1 MLNPEFFTSPTLVGY
16 TVQIYLLG
24 WLWSAQ
30 LLRSDKEI
38 TRIQSSQNKF
48 RSLIKRNNKNVKK
61 PEVMMKMYNEAITKP
76 RFNKKTLRKLIKPS
90 ALASSLL
97 VLAVNQ
103 AHALSWQL
111 ENGVTIDLDTS
122 LTYDAQW
129 RQEERDNTILSEG
142 GGGLPNFLTDDG
154 NLNFDDG
161 DMTQNR
167 FSFSS
172 DLDVNFG
179 DGGVFVRVRGWYD
192 DIYKDSS
199 LAGDK
204 KFQRDGIDIHGSDIE
219 LLDAFIYYTFDI
231 GERSLSLRA
240 GDQVVNWGESLYV
253 FGGIS
258 AAQGPIDA
266 TKANAPGVE
275 LKDIFLPIGQVYA
288 EVDLTDSFSVG
299 AYYQYGWEE
308 IRVDAPGSYFNVV
321 DVLGQG
327 SVGDTLDIF
336 GLPIVED
343 TPDKGQWGIAVR
355 YLAAELNNT
364 EFGLYYLNYNDFIP
378 TPQLLPPIL
387 GPQLT
392 HEYFEDI
399 NLLGASFGTVFGDT
413 NVSGEVSYRDGQPV
427 QLKIPGAF
435 YFTDAETL
443 QAQISIIHL
452 ISGTALADSLTLI
465 GEVGYNRVLDIDAD
479 LTAQAVG
486 VDVNDID
493 SALEHDRNAAG
504 ATVSVKADYF
514 SIVSGLDLAI
524 TSTYRNDFNGVSA
537 VAFTFTEGV
546 EQLSLT
552 ADFSYLNNHNFGVS
566 YVNFLTDPD
575 EILADEGRLEIGH
588 LNADR
593 DYVAV
598 YYKYR
603 F

>member
-1 MLNPEFFTSPTLVGY
+1 MK
-16 TVQIYLLG
+16 IYNG
-24 WLWSAQ
+24 
-30 LLRSDKEI
+30 
-38 TRIQSSQNKF
+38 
-48 RSLIKRNNKNVKK
+48 
-61 PEVMMKMYNEAITKP
+61 AITKLH
-76 RFNKKTLRKLIKPS
+76 FKKKTLSRLIRPS
-90 ALASSLL
+90 VLVSSLL
-97 VLAVNQ
+97 ALTVNQ
-103 AHALSWQL
+103 THAVSWDF
-111 ENGVTIDLDTS
+111 ERGMTVDLDTS

-129 RQEERDNTILSEG
+129 RVEDRDNTIISAG
-142 GGGLPNFLTDDG
+142 GGGLPGFLTDDG

-167 FSFSS
+167 ISFSS
-172 DLDVNFG
+172 DLDINYNS
-179 DGGVFVRVRGWYD
+179 GGIFLRARGWYD
-192 DIYKDSS
+192 DIYNDKS
-199 LAGDK
+199 LAGAK
-204 KFQRDGIDIHGSDIE
+204 TFQQNGIDLHKSEIE
-219 LLDAFIYYTFDI
+219 LLDAFIYHTFDI
-231 GERSLSLRA
+231 GERSLSLRV

-288 EVDLTDSFSVG
+288 EMDITDSFSMG

-308 IRVDAPGSYFNVV
+308 IRIDAPGSYFSVV

-327 SVGDTLDIF
+327 SVGDTFDVL
-336 GLPIVED
+336 GLPVVED
-343 TPDKGQWGIAVR
+343 KPDKGQWGIAMR
-355 YLAAELNNT
+355 YLAEELNNT
-364 EFGLYYLNYNDFIP
+364 EFGLYYLTYNDFVP

-413 NVSGEVSYRDGQPV
+413 NVSGEITYRDGQPV

-435 YFTDAETL
+435 YFTEAETL
-443 QAQISIIHL
+443 QAQVSVIHI
-452 ISGTALADSLTLI
+452 ISGTVLADTLTLI

-479 LTAQAVG
+479 TTAQAVG
-486 VDVNDID
+486 IDVNDIHG
-493 SALEHDRNAAG
+493 ALDHDRNAAG
-504 ATVSVKADYF
+504 ATVSVKADYYN
-514 SIVSGLDLAI
+514 IASGLDLAI
-524 TSTYRNDFNGVSA
+524 TGTYRNDFSGVSS
-537 VAFTFTEGV
+537 VAFTFNEGV

-552 ADFSYLNNHNFGVS
+552 ADFSYLNNHNFGFS
-566 YVNFLTDPD
+566 YVTFMADPD
-575 EILADEGRLEIGH
+575 EILADEGRLELGH

-598 YYKYR
+598 FYKYR